1 MVKLL
6 ATRPGASVDA
16 RDSTGCTALWTAA
29 RAGNSDCVAQ
39 LLHAGADATAVCDR
53 GLLPRTAAL
62 IGGHSAA
69 AALLTTAANAAAA
82 AAATGGDSLLGA
94 AQHSLSS
101 VDWTD
106 EDILSI
112 LELARTGSGN
122 CLEELL
128 ACGASPD
135 LAYWE
140 SNETLGSAAAASG
153 DTATV
158 RLCLRWRCDFAS
170 KSSAQQTAAHTAVSA
185 RPLDS
190 ATAVLALL
198 LSSAE
203 SGLTLADALTADVHG
218 CIPLHQLAARGGTV
232 SELLTAASS
241 DSSSTAAAVVERA
254 LQQRDSSG
262 RTLLHCAAAAA
273 APAAVAGLLALKADV
288 TAADA
293 SGNTA
298 LHLAVLSLNS
308 SVSDTPVTTSAVT
321 SVVEALMS
329 AGADPLCLNRAGQS
343 AVVLAVQWGAAG
355 AVAAMLQHEQL
366 QSVTALQPLALV
378 AVQHCKLEC
387 LVAITAGH
395 SDALSWLATPTN
407 STAMT
412 TNTASSGDSS
422 GYNELLLCAAMR
434 NGHWP
439 CIAHLIAAAPLSQH
453 CSDQR
458 DSILHCAAAC
468 YDGELL
474 SKVLLK
480 RRDTSDALEARNSA
494 GDTPLLVALRS
505 GSYSAAAVLMKAGA
519 VTTAASHCYCCAWL
533 RAAAAQRG
541 EHCACKL
548 CTSGRS
554 KQWIDS
560 ACKETLRR
568 AKAAAAA
575 ASATKGARS
584 SRVQQQSAGA
594 VRTSMIQK
602 AKRFSAEC
610 GTR

>member
-29 RAGNSDCVAQ
+29 RTGHSDCVAQ
-39 LLHAGADATAVCDR
+39 LLHAGADASAVCDR

-69 AALLTTAANAAAA
+69 AALLATTATAAT
-82 AAATGGDSLLGA
+82 AAATGSDTASN
-94 AQHSLSS
+94 AQQSLSA
-101 VDWTD
+101 VEWTD
-106 EDILSI
+106 EDVQSI
-112 LELARTGSGN
+112 LELARTGSVN

-128 ACGASPD
+128 AGGVSPD

-140 SNETLGSAAAASG
+140 SNETLGSAAAVSG
-153 DTATV
+153 SVATAQ
-158 RLCLRWRCDFAS
+158 LCLRWRCDFAS
-170 KSSAQQTAAHTAVSA
+170 KSSAQQTAAHAAATA
-185 RPLDS
+185 RPLSS

-198 LSSAE
+198 LSSSE
-203 SGLTLADALTADVHG
+203 SGLTLADALAADANG
-218 CIPLHQLAARGGTV
+218 CLPLHQLAARGGTV

-241 DSSSTAAAVVERA
+241 SSDAAAAAVVESA

-273 APAAVAGLLALKADV
+273 APAAVAGLLALRAGV
-288 TAADA
+288 TAADP
-293 SGNTA
+293 SGNTP
-298 LHLAVLSLNS
+298 LHLAVLSMQNT
-308 SVSDTPVTTSAVT
+308 VSDTPVTTSAVT
-321 SVVEALMS
+321 LVVEALMS
-329 AGADPLCLNRAGQS
+329 AGADPLCANSAGLS
-343 AVVLAVQWGAAG
+343 AVVLAVQCGVSG
-355 AVAAMLQHEQL
+355 AVSAMLKHEQL

-378 AVQHCKLEC
+378 AVQHCKLDC
-387 LVAITAGH
+387 LAAVTAGH
-395 SDALSWLATPTN
+395 SDALSWLATPTTDAN
-407 STAMT
+407 T
-412 TNTASSGDSS
+412 TSSSSSSDSS
-422 GYNELLLCAAMR
+422 SSYNELLLCAAMR

-453 CSDQR
+453 CNDQR
-458 DSILHCAAAC
+458 DTVLHCAAAC
-468 YDGELL
+468 CDGELVR
-474 SKVLLK
+474 KLLK
-480 RRDTSDALEARNSA
+480 RRDTSDALEASNSA

-505 GSYSAAAVLMKAGA
+505 RSYSAAAALVRAGT
-519 VTTAASHCYCCAWL
+519 VTTVASHNYCCAWL
-533 RAAAAQRG
+533 KAAAAQRG
-541 EHCACKL
+541 EHCACKQ

-554 KQWIDS
+554 KQFIDS

-575 ASATKGARS
+575 SGSKSARS
-584 SRVQQQSAGA
+584 TRVQLKSAGD
-594 VRTSMIQK
+594 VRTSMIEK

>member
-6 ATRPGASVDA
+6 ATRPGACVDA
-16 RDSTGCTALWTAA
+16 RDSSGCTALWTAA

-39 LLHAGADATAVCDR
+39 LLHAGADASAVCDR
-53 GLLPRTAAL
+53 RLLPRTAAL
-62 IGGHSAA
+62 IGGHTAA
-69 AALLTTAANAAAA
+69 AALLTTAAVT
-82 AAATGGDSLLGA
+82 AATATGDDSLLST
-94 AQHSLSS
+94 AQRSLSA
-101 VDWTD
+101 VEWLD
-106 EDILSI
+106 EDVQSI
-112 LELARTGSGN
+112 LELARTGSVN

-128 ACGASPD
+128 ASGVSPD

-153 DTATV
+153 DAATV

-170 KSSAQQTAAHTAVSA
+170 KSSAQQTAAHAAVTA

-203 SGLTLADALTADVHG
+203 SGLTLADALTADANG

-241 DSSSTAAAVVERA
+241 SSSSTAAAAVVERA

-262 RTLLHCAAAAA
+262 RTLLHCAAHAA

-288 TAADA
+288 TAADT
-293 SGNTA
+293 SGNTP

-308 SVSDTPVTTSAVT
+308 TVSDTPVTTSAVT
-321 SVVEALMS
+321 SVVEALIS
-329 AGADPLCLNRAGQS
+329 AGADPLCLNSAGQS
-343 AVVLAVQWGAAG
+343 AVVLAVQWGVAG
-355 AVAAMLQHEQL
+355 AVTAMLQHEQL
-366 QSVTALQPLALV
+366 QSVIVLQPLALV
-378 AVQHCKLEC
+378 AVQHCTLEC
-387 LVAITAGH
+387 LMAITAGH
-395 SDALSWLATPTN
+395 SDALSWLATPTS

-412 TNTASSGDSS
+412 TNAASRSGDSS
-422 GYNELLLCAAMR
+422 GCSELLLCAAMR

-453 CSDQR
+453 CSDHR

-468 YDGELL
+468 CDGELL
-474 SKVLLK
+474 SKLLK
-480 RRDTSDALEARNSA
+480 RRDTNDALEARNSA

-505 GSYSAAAVLMKAGA
+505 GSYSAAKVLIRAGA
-519 VTTAASHCYCCAWL
+519 VTTAACHSYCCAWL
-533 RAAAAQRG
+533 KAAAAQRG
-541 EHCACKL
+541 EHCACKQ
-548 CTSGRS
+548 CTAGRS
-554 KQWIDS
+554 KQWIDC
-560 ACKETLRR
+560 ACKETLRK

-584 SRVQQQSAGA
+584 SRVQQKSAGA
-594 VRTSMIQK
+594 VRQSMIQK